1 MEAISH
7 ILTGALIQLLCFLWF
22 TFPFNIIFTI
32 IFAFLSHFLID
43 ALSKLTYHTPE
54 PHKEDK
60 FWIIWHIITPIIL
73 VAAIIWSIIIGKF
86 FFFLLGAFFANLVDI
101 IDWGIYRPFL
111 AGKKEEGTD
120 SQSKPYL
127 LHRIIDFI
135 REKIP
140 PFSWLPN
147 LNENKKGII
156 TEIITIVFL
165 WVAVI
170 LLL

>member
-7 ILTGALIQLLCFLWF
+7 VLTGVLIQLLCYIFF
-22 TFPFNIIFTI
+22 TFPLNIIFTI

-43 ALSKLTYHTPE
+43 ALAKFTYHTPE
-54 PHKEDK
+54 PHKEDT
-60 FWIIWHIITPIIL
+60 FWVVWHIITPLIL
-73 VAAIIWSIIIGKF
+73 VSAIIWSIIIGKF

-111 AGKKEEGTD
+111 AEKRNPEGSD
-120 SQSKPYL
+120 EVKPYIM
-127 LHRIIDFI
+127 HRGIDFI
-135 REKIP
+135 RKKVP

-147 LNENKKGII
+147 LNENKKGVI
-156 TEIITIVFL
+156 TEIAVIILL
-165 WVAVI
+165 WGFVI